1 MTEAEQGAIRSD
13 YRVLIVG
20 CGQLGSRHLQAVARL
35 PEVKVIEVVDPRPA
49 ALELGR
55 ERLSEISER
64 SPSTTVRWLS
74 SLQEAT
80 AGGDLCVDAT
90 LARGRCQ
97 RVREVAEGLGYQA
110 FLLEKV
116 VSQSV
121 REMENLAE
129 FFREKGLRAWVNCKG
144 RAHRFH
150 LRAKKRVDP
159 SDPVIFTVVGGN
171 HGLATNG
178 IHAADLFM
186 FYDGTRSI
194 ESAGSR
200 IDPVLHPSKRGADVF
215 DLSGTLNGY
224 TEKGSLFSLTY
235 APDHQYYEHFSIATR
250 RYRCFVDQL
259 KGWAI
264 ESDANSGW
272 AWREVPFDGP
282 ILVSEMTTV
291 FAADILASGGCDLPT
306 LPEALVAHRYVLNEL
321 QPHFNRLMDRDLD
334 SCPVT

>member
-1 MTEAEQGAIRSD
+1 MSETEHGARRND

-35 PEVKVIEVVDPRPA
+35 PEVKVIEVVDPSPA

-55 ERLSEISER
+55 ERLLEVSER

-291 FAADILASGGCDLPT
+291 FAADILASGSCALPT
-306 LPEALVAHRYVLNEL
+306 FQESLVAHRFVLNEL
-321 QPHFNRLMDRDLD
+321 QPHFNRLMDRDLGL
-334 SCPVT
+334 CPVT